1 MPKFIPLTML
11 KDTTGI
17 VEFCQ
22 ECGEPVFVARNGM
35 PEMVIMD
42 AAFFD
47 EYLRYRTEDGRLDIR
62 KEFAAIPEAITIKEL
77 KNTGE
82 VSALCDQT
90 NEPVNII
97 RNGYAVLVII
107 SAEGYKKRHAVSLR
121 PEKLSSRAGRKIL
134 CKRFSTKS
142 RMALE
147 SRADSGLNPLITES
161 HGGQNGMRAGTA

>member
-22 ECGEPVFVARNGM
+22 ECGEPVFVARNGT

-82 VSALCDQT
+82 VSALCAQT

-121 PEKLSSRAGRKIL
+121 PEKLSGLSQIL
-134 CKRFSTKS
+134 CKHRNAVQIEQNLFKAEVAQAAAALFSK
-142 RMALE
+142 
-147 SRADSGLNPLITES
+147 
-161 HGGQNGMRAGTA
+161 

>member
-22 ECGEPVFVARNGM
+22 ECGEPVFVTRNGT

-62 KEFAAIPEAITIKEL
+62 KEFAAIPEAITI
-77 KNTGE
+77 N
-82 VSALCDQT
+82 VR
-90 NEPVNII
+90 V
-97 RNGYAVLVII
+97 
-107 SAEGYKKRHAVSLR
+107 
-121 PEKLSSRAGRKIL
+121 GRKRPNSVGR
-134 CKRFSTKS
+134 KRPIV
-142 RMALE
+142 A
-147 SRADSGLNPLITES
+147 A
-161 HGGQNGMRAGTA
+161 

>member
-1 MPKFIPLTML
+1 
-11 KDTTGI
+11 
-17 VEFCQ
+17 
-22 ECGEPVFVARNGM
+22 
-35 PEMVIMD
+35 MVIMD

-82 VSALCDQT
+82 VSALCAQT

-121 PEKLSSRAGRKIL
+121 PEKLSVTGFVRVLNLSAG
-134 CKRFSTKS
+134 
-142 RMALE
+142 
-147 SRADSGLNPLITES
+147 PL
-161 HGGQNGMRAGTA
+161 GPDLR

>member
-1 MPKFIPLTML
+1 MTKALTYDVVHQVGAFLLEKNRYRQNKAKIKQKGGNVMPKFIPLTML

-22 ECGEPVFVARNGM
+22 ECGEPVFVTRNGT

-62 KEFAAIPEAITIKEL
+62 KEFATIPEAITIKEL

-82 VSALCDQT
+82 VSALCAQT

-107 SAEGYKKRHAVSLR
+107 SAEGYKKRHAELW
-121 PEKLSSRAGRKIL
+121 
-134 CKRFSTKS
+134 
-142 RMALE
+142 
-147 SRADSGLNPLITES
+147 ES
-161 HGGQNGMRAGTA
+161 HR

>member
-22 ECGEPVFVARNGM
+22 ECGEPVFVARNGT

-82 VSALCDQT
+82 VSALCAQT

-121 PEKLSSRAGRKIL
+121 PEKLSVTGFVRA
-134 CKRFSTKS
+134 
-142 RMALE
+142 
-147 SRADSGLNPLITES
+147 LNLSAGPLS
-161 HGGQNGMRAGTA
+161 PDLR

>member
-11 KDTTGI
+11 KDTTG
-17 VEFCQ
+17 FCQ
-22 ECGEPVFVARNGM
+22 ECGEPVFVARNGT

-82 VSALCDQT
+82 VSALCAQT

-107 SAEGYKKRHAVSLR
+107 SAEGYKKRHAGSVPNSV
-121 PEKLSSRAGRKIL
+121 
-134 CKRFSTKS
+134 
-142 RMALE
+142 
-147 SRADSGLNPLITES
+147 
-161 HGGQNGMRAGTA
+161 